1 MSGQPRKRLEV
12 EELGDIA
19 VVNFIDKKILDEQ
32 NIQSIGEQLF
42 ALVDNDKKKKI
53 VLDFSNVD
61 YLSSAA
67 LGKIIAL
74 NNKVKK
80 EGGKLVLCQI
90 KEDIKEVFT
99 ITRLDKLIK
108 IVDDQQAALQAAS

>member
-1 MSGQPRKRLEV
+1 V
-12 EELGDIA
+12 
-19 VVNFIDKKILDEQ
+19 KILDEQ
-32 NIQSIGEQLF
+32 NIQLIGEQLF

-80 EGGKLVLCQI
+80 FLRI
-90 KEDIKEVFT
+90 F
-99 ITRLDKLIK
+99 
-108 IVDDQQAALQAAS
+108 